1 MINPRWRGGESDFA
15 TELAGL
21 RAAFR
26 SFVRSEQVD
35 AERISILGR
44 SNGVGYAP
52 VVAERHKL
60 NSSLATDSNFPLGF
74 R

>member
-15 TELAGL
+15 TERAGL
-21 RAAFR
+21 RAPFR

-35 AERISILGR
+35 AERILILGR
-44 SNGVGYAP
+44 RNGGGYAP
-52 VVAERHKL
+52 LVEERCKL